1 MYVLF
6 GLLVLDRYFNFL
18 FGSEFYFLI
27 VVLFFLGVML
37 LRLLVKFDMVLF
49 FMVLGWLISL
59 ELIFKYFLFIRMI
72 ILDIIGFV
80 VFIVGVDFFLFLIN
94 F

>member
-1 MYVLF
+1 
-6 GLLVLDRYFNFL
+6 
-18 FGSEFYFLI
+18 
-27 VVLFFLGVML
+27 ML

-94 F
+94 FWGNGGRKDFGVIRFNVVVFVLNIMFVCNLFL